1 MTETIKH
8 HKDGG
13 HGWLFISYPLMKKYG
28 LSKDSFS
35 SFSYFNDKG
44 VYAEEDCDAQII
56 IKAIKEAGKRIVF
69 KGKHTNGQSEIRGL
83 ERC

>member
-1 MTETIKH
+1 MTETITH

-28 LSKDSFS
+28 LSRYSFS
-35 SFSYFNDKG
+35 SFSYLDDKG

-56 IKAIKEAGKRIVF
+56 IKAIEGAGKKIVF
-69 KGKHTNGQSEIRGL
+69 RGKYTDGHSKIRSL

>member
-1 MTETIKH
+1 MTEKLTLH
-8 HKDGG
+8 SDNG

-35 SFSYFNDKG
+35 SFSYFNNKG
-44 VYAEEDCDAQII
+44 VYAEEDCDARII

-69 KGKHTNGQSEIRGL
+69 KGKHTNGRSKIRSL